1 MDFEELAFW
10 LVAVADYNRAAKEVT
25 EEGREP

>member
-10 LVAVADYNRAAKEVT
+10 LAAVADYNRALEEAT
-25 EEGREP
+25 EEGRER